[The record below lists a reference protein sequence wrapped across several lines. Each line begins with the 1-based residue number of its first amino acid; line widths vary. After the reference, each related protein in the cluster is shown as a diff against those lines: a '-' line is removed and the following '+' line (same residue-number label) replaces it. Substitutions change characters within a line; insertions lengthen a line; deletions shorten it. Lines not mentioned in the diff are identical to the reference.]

1 MTFAPKKM
9 LRATAAAAGLALAV
23 QFGTAGAAAET
34 LLFNN
39 FVPQGSIYYTHGIET
54 FKKAVEEAT
63 DGDLTIDITPSTL
76 APADAQPEML
86 QTGVADIA
94 IFATSWHAEQFVLSD
109 ISALPFSG
117 ESSEAAS
124 VATWRTHEAYFADA
138 PPIPGVKML
147 SYFRLTPKT
156 LFTVGKEIKSPADID
171 GLKVQTI
178 TANGAAIVE
187 ALNGIAVERP
197 QVHSYEMLN
206 SGVVDATYTE
216 FPSLFGFKSS
226 ELVNH
231 VYEMPQ
237 TGVASIVAIG
247 MNEDRFNSLSP
258 EHQEAI
264 LAASGETWARTIGG
278 EWDRRMPVLRDKLVE
293 AGATLNRA
301 SDDMLDP
308 IKPTLDGFTAR
319 WMEAASGL
327 GIDAQAARAYYLE
340 QFAEADAE

>member
-1 MTFAPKKM
+1 MKQ
-9 LRATAAAAGLALAV
+9 LATITGLALSV
-23 QFGTAGAAAET
+23 SFGASSASAEN
-34 LLFNN
+34 LLFNS
-39 FVPQGSIYYTHGIET
+39 FVPQGSIYYTHGIAT
-54 FKKAVEEAT
+54 FKQAVEEASG
-63 DGDLTIDITPSTL
+63 GDLTIDITPSTL

-109 ISALPFSG
+109 VSALPFSG

-124 VATWRTHEAYFADA
+124 VATWRTHEEYFAET
-138 PPIPGVKML
+138 PPFPGVKML
-147 SYFRLTPKT
+147 GFFRLTPKT
-156 LFTVGKEIKSPADID
+156 MFTVDQEIKSPADIA

-187 ALNGIAVERP
+187 ALGGIAVERP

-206 SGVVDATYTE
+206 SRVVDATFTE

-247 MNEDRFNSLSP
+247 MNEDRFNALSE
-258 EHQEAI
+258 EHQAAI
-264 LAASGETWARTIGG
+264 MSASGEVWARTIGG
-278 EWDRRMPVLRDKLVE
+278 EWDNRMPKLRDTLTGE
-293 AGATLNRA
+293 GATLNRA

-308 IKPTLDGFTAR
+308 IKDTLDGFTAA
-319 WMEAASGL
+319 WMEAAKGL
-327 GIDAQAARAYYLE
+327 GVDAEAARAYYLE
-340 QFAEADAE
+340 QFEAVDAE

>member
-1 MTFAPKKM
+1 MTK
-9 LRATAAAAGLALAV
+9 LTHLTGLALAL
-23 QFGTAGAAAET
+23 QLGAGGVAAET

-39 FVPQGSIYYTHGIET
+39 FVPQGSIYYTHGVAS
-54 FKKAVEEAT
+54 FKAAVEEAT
-63 DGDLTIDITPSTL
+63 GGSLSIEITPSTL

-94 IFATSWHAEQFVLSD
+94 IFATSWHAEQFLLSD

-124 VATWRTHEAYFADA
+124 IATWRTHEAFFAA
-138 PPIPGVKML
+138 EPPIPGVKML

-156 LFTVGKEIKSPADID
+156 LFTVDREITALEDFE

-187 ALNGIAVERP
+187 ALGGIAVERP
-197 QVHSYEMLN
+197 QVQSYEMLN
-206 SGVVDATYTE
+206 SRVVDATFTE
-216 FPSLFGFKSS
+216 FPSLFGFRSS

-231 VYEMPQ
+231 VFEMPQ
-237 TGVASIVAIG
+237 TGVASIVAIAI
-247 MNEDRFNSLSP
+247 NEDRFNALSA

-264 LAASGETWARTIGG
+264 LAASGEVWASTIGG
-278 EWDRRMPVLRDKLVE
+278 EWDRRMPALRGQLEE

-301 SDDMLDP
+301 TDAMLSP
-308 IKPTLDGFTAR
+308 IKETLDGFTAA
-319 WMEAASGL
+319 WMEAAAARGV
-327 GIDAQAARAYYLE
+327 DAEAARAFYLKA
-340 QFAEADAE
+340 FADLSGE